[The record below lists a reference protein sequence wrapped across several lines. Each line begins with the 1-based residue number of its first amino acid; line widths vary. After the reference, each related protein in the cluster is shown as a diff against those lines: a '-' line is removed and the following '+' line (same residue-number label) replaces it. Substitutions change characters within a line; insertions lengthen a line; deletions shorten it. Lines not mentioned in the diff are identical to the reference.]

1 VRILLHVSDLH
12 FGRINPL
19 TLGPLLESAKSLSPH
34 LVVVS
39 GDLTQR
45 ARARQFREA
54 GEFLAKLPKLQVV
67 VPGNHD
73 VPLYDVF
80 SRFLRPLDN
89 FRRYV
94 TDDLEPFYRDE
105 EIAAIGI
112 STARSLTFKGGRI
125 NELQVAR
132 VRQRLCALPPEVTR
146 VIVTHHPFD
155 LPEGR
160 PSADLVGRARMAMK
174 AFVECGC
181 DVILSGH
188 LHVSHT
194 GHTAIRYRLPGR
206 SALLVQAG
214 TATST
219 REREEPNSFNV
230 LRIDPPRIE
239 VERRVFDD
247 ASRRFVPAAPEV
259 FERIGDSW
267 ERLKPR
273 ECADDEPAGA
283 PSGPTVS
290 ESIPKRPG

>member
-1 VRILLHVSDLH
+1 MKTLVHLSDLH
-12 FGRINPL
+12 FGRINPA
-19 TLGPLLESAKSLSPH
+19 TLGPLLDSARQLSPD

-45 ARARQFREA
+45 ARAWQFREA
-54 GEFLAKLPKLQVV
+54 RDFLGALPKPQIV

-73 VPLYDVF
+73 VPLYDVV
-80 SRFLRPLDN
+80 SRFLRPLAN
-89 FRRYV
+89 YRRYV
-94 TDDLEPFYRDE
+94 TDDLAPFYRDE
-105 EIAAIGI
+105 EIAAVGI
-112 STARSLTFKGGRI
+112 NTARSLTFKGGRI

-132 VRQRLCALPPEVTR
+132 VREKLCALTR
-146 VIVTHHPFD
+146 ETTRIIVTHHPFD

-160 PSADLVGRARMAMK
+160 ASADLVGRARMAMET
-174 AFVECGC
+174 FVACGC

-239 VERRVFDD
+239 VESRIFEAD
-247 ASRRFVPAAPEV
+247 SRRFVSAATEV
-259 FERIGDSW
+259 FERVGDSW
-267 ERLKPR
+267 ERVTPR
-273 ECADDEPAGA
+273 ERPEDEPAG
-283 PSGPTVS
+283 S
-290 ESIPKRPG
+290 RPVG